1 MGVDPPP
8 SSPPPPSPHPH
19 RMATLRP
26 PGTKSGAIAALVA
39 LTCASGSYQSI
50 ANTIAL
56 LGGFAADGII
66 PVRRTID
73 RLARNNERPMPL
85 VLSPFAQPL
94 ASWVFDGTALLDPS
108 EPVIVG
114 CVANTFCSHL
124 NQFSSAFRLCRPPAS
139 SLTCRLTRHTHPQ
152 TPIEFTRAHVCQI
165 AYTCTQAPTITHAC
179 SPARS
184 RTGQRL
190 ACFCTGA
197 VRFTFGT
204 RIL

>member
-1 MGVDPPP
+1 LFFILFVSLAILWVLTHHHPP
-8 SSPPPPSPHPH
+8 SHPHPDPHPHPH
-19 RMATLRP
+19 RIATLRP

-56 LGGFAADGII
+56 LGGFAAEGII

-114 CVANTFCSHL
+114 CVPKTLYSHF
-124 NQFSSAFRLCRPPAS
+124 NKFSSAFLALSNPCILTHLPAHS
-139 SLTCRLTRHTHPQ
+139 AHASTNRH
-152 TPIEFTRAHVCQI
+152 
-165 AYTCTQAPTITHAC
+165 
-179 SPARS
+179 
-184 RTGQRL
+184 
-190 ACFCTGA
+190 
-197 VRFTFGT
+197 
-204 RIL
+204 